1 MAVSKQPLDDTAPLR
16 PFLKWP
22 GNKYRLVD
30 RIKRRLPDGRRL
42 IEPFAGS
49 GALFLNTHYSS
60 YLLTDSNA
68 DLIGLFNIIKDE
80 GERFIESARHLFTSD
95 NNSAERY
102 YELRERF
109 NTCRDPYQRAHLF
122 IYLNR
127 HGYNG
132 LCRYNKQGGYNVP
145 FGRYKRPY
153 FPEQELSRFS
163 DRAKD
168 ADFKVQTFEETFK
181 EARPGD
187 VVYCDPPYV
196 PLSKSASFTSYSA
209 GSFDLEQQRRLA
221 ELAQQTADR
230 GIPVLI
236 SNHKTPFTR
245 EIYKS
250 SKQEHFKVRRYI
262 SCNGKNRGMAG
273 EMLALFT

>member
-1 MAVSKQPLDDTAPLR
+1 MAEVKPHIDETEPLR

-22 GNKYRLVD
+22 GNKFRLVE
-30 RIKRRLPDGRRL
+30 RIKRRLPEGRRL

-49 GALFLNTHYSS
+49 GALFLNTSYKK

-68 DLIGLFNIIKDE
+68 DLIELFNIIKHE
-80 GERFIESARHLFTSD
+80 GEAFIDAARHYFTCE
-95 NNSAERY
+95 NNHAERY
-102 YELRERF
+102 YELRDRF
-109 NTCRDPYQRAHLF
+109 NKCRDPHQRAALF

-132 LCRYNKQGGYNVP
+132 LCRYNKKGGYNVP

-153 FPEQELSRFS
+153 FPEQELLKFS
-163 DRAKD
+163 IKARD
-168 ADFKVQTFEETFK
+168 ADFRVQSFEKTLK
-181 EARPGD
+181 QARPGD

-196 PLSKSASFTSYSA
+196 PLSKSSNFTSYST
-209 GSFDLEQQRRLA
+209 GSFDLDQQRKLA

-230 GIPVLI
+230 GVPVLI

-262 SCNGKNRGMAG
+262 SCNGNKRGMAG